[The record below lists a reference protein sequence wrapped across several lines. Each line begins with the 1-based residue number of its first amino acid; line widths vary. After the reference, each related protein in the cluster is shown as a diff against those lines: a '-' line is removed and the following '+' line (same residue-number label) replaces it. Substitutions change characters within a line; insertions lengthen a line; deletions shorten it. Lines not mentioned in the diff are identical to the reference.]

1 MQTEFVMQHLKKKII
16 FLILFIFTTNLNAEV
31 KEAGSDPL
39 PAEMLENIK
48 NSLNNTLQKYKGKEV
63 LFYISFDKEKLQ
75 KGKIHWNSGYSSFK
89 KINDKSHEKT
99 YKACLKYGKKKKI
112 NDDCYLFAI
121 NDKIV
126 WDLSKPYK
134 EKKEKII
141 SYSNQKNELQFLNR
155 EDDKINRSLVD
166 REDSTIDHQV
176 HFIYAILKNGKDKE
190 WDINGYIEKLALKVN
205 ENFLKWSSQNKKSN
219 SIGQKFK
226 YDFLKNGKL
235 DISFARLNLTRK
247 QIDEPDHPN
256 GLIYKELFK
265 QGFNNPKKV
274 YAIISGFNSKH
285 GNSDGGEGGPLFTI
299 LYGPAIKSYGSKGME
314 IVILHELFHTQG
326 AAYDCGKRTYRG
338 AHVKGSDVLGSGD
351 VTTKI
356 DSKNDTY
363 YKHGIEGCPDLAD
376 SIFLTPTSKNP
387 WDPYEVFCK
396 KNVGKFT
403 HKKLFSTKD
412 GIDRCKNQRLIDSM

>member
-1 MQTEFVMQHLKKKII
+1 MKKII
-16 FLILFIFTTNLNAEV
+16 IFLLFIFTTNLNADV

-39 PAEMLENIK
+39 PTEMLENIK

-75 KGKIHWNSGYSSFK
+75 KGEIHWNSGYSSFK
-89 KINDKSHEKT
+89 KINDKSHKKT

-166 REDSTIDHQV
+166 REDSTNDHQV

-226 YDFLKNGKL
+226 YDFLQNGKL
-235 DISFARLNLTRK
+235 DVSFARLDLTRK

>member
-1 MQTEFVMQHLKKKII
+1 MKKII
-16 FLILFIFTTNLNAEV
+16 LFLLFIFTTNLNADV

-39 PAEMLENIK
+39 PTEMLENIK
-48 NSLNNTLQKYKGKEV
+48 NSLNNKLQKYKGKEV

-75 KGKIHWNSGYSSFK
+75 KGEIHWNSGYSSFK

-176 HFIYAILKNGKDKE
+176 HFIYVILKNGKDKE

>member
-1 MQTEFVMQHLKKKII
+1 MKKII
-16 FLILFIFTTNLNAEV
+16 FFLLFIFTTNLNADV

-39 PAEMLENIK
+39 PTEMLKNIK
-48 NSLNNTLQKYKGKEV
+48 NSLNNKLQKYKGKEV

-75 KGKIHWNSGYSSFK
+75 KGEIHWNSGYSSFK
-89 KINDKSHEKT
+89 KINDKSHKKT

-235 DISFARLNLTRK
+235 DVSFARLNLTRK

-376 SIFLTPTSKNP
+376 SIFLIPTSKNP

>member
-1 MQTEFVMQHLKKKII
+1 MKKII
-16 FLILFIFTTNLNAEV
+16 IFLLFIFTTNLNADV
-31 KEAGSDPL
+31 KEAGSAPL
-39 PAEMLENIK
+39 PTEMLENIK

-75 KGKIHWNSGYSSFK
+75 KGEIHWNSGYSSFK

-219 SIGQKFK
+219 SIGKKFK

>member
-1 MQTEFVMQHLKKKII
+1 MKKVI
-16 FLILFIFTTNLNAEV
+16 FFLLFIFTTNLNADV
-31 KEAGSDPL
+31 KEAGSAPL
-39 PAEMLENIK
+39 PTEMLENIK
-48 NSLNNTLQKYKGKEV
+48 NSLNNVLQKYKGKEI

-75 KGKIHWNSGYSSFK
+75 KGEIHWNSGYSSFK

-166 REDSTIDHQV
+166 REDSTNDHQV

-205 ENFLKWSSQNKKSN
+205 ENFLKWSSQNIKSN

-235 DISFARLNLTRK
+235 DVSFARLNLTRK

-396 KNVGKFT
+396 KNVGRFT
-403 HKKLFSTKD
+403 HKDVLKFA
-412 GIDRCKNQRLIDSM
+412 DRVCNAAS

>member
-1 MQTEFVMQHLKKKII
+1 MKKII
-16 FLILFIFTTNLNAEV
+16 IFLLFIFTTNLNADV
-31 KEAGSDPL
+31 KEAGSAPL
-39 PAEMLENIK
+39 PTEMLENIK

-75 KGKIHWNSGYSSFK
+75 KGEIHWNSGYSSFK
-89 KINDKSHEKT
+89 KINDKSHKKT

-226 YDFLKNGKL
+226 YDFLQNGKL
-235 DISFARLNLTRK
+235 DVSFARLNLTRK

-299 LYGPAIKSYGSKGME
+299 LYGPAINSYGSKGME

>member
-1 MQTEFVMQHLKKKII
+1 MKKII
-16 FLILFIFTTNLNAEV
+16 IFLLFIFTTNLNADV

-39 PAEMLENIK
+39 PTEMLENIK

-75 KGKIHWNSGYSSFK
+75 KGEIHWNSGYSSFK
-89 KINDKSHEKT
+89 KINDKSHKKT

-155 EDDKINRSLVD
+155 EDDKINRSLID
-166 REDSTIDHQV
+166 REDSANDHQV

-219 SIGQKFK
+219 GIGQKFK

-235 DISFARLNLTRK
+235 DVSFARLDLTRK

-326 AAYDCGKRTYRG
+326 AAYDCGKRTYSG

>member
-1 MQTEFVMQHLKKKII
+1 MKKII
-16 FLILFIFTTNLNAEV
+16 FFLLFIFTTNLNADV

-39 PAEMLENIK
+39 PTEMLENIK
-48 NSLNNTLQKYKGKEV
+48 NSLNNKLQKYKGKEV

-75 KGKIHWNSGYSSFK
+75 KGEIHWNSGYSSFK
-89 KINDKSHEKT
+89 KINDKSHKKT

-126 WDLSKPYK
+126 WDWSKPYK

-141 SYSNQKNELQFLNR
+141 SYSNQKNELQFLNK

-166 REDSTIDHQV
+166 REDSINDHQV

-190 WDINGYIEKLALKVN
+190 WDINGYIEKQALKVN

-219 SIGQKFK
+219 GIGQKFK

-235 DISFARLNLTRK
+235 DVSFARLNLTRK
-247 QIDEPDHPN
+247 QIDEPDYPT

-326 AAYDCGKRTYRG
+326 AAYDCGKRTYKG

-351 VTTKI
+351 VSIKI

-363 YKHGIEGCPDLAD
+363 YKHDIEGCPDLAD
-376 SIFLTPTSKNP
+376 SVFLTPTSKNP

-412 GIDRCKNQRLIDSM
+412 GIDRCKNQRLINSM

>member
-1 MQTEFVMQHLKKKII
+1 MKKII
-16 FLILFIFTTNLNAEV
+16 IFLLFIFTTNLNAEV

-75 KGKIHWNSGYSSFK
+75 KGEIHWNSGYSSFK

-166 REDSTIDHQV
+166 REDSTNDHQV

-235 DISFARLNLTRK
+235 DVSFARLNLTRK

>member
-1 MQTEFVMQHLKKKII
+1 MKKII
-16 FLILFIFTTNLNAEV
+16 LFLLFIFTTNLNADV

-39 PAEMLENIK
+39 PTEMLENIK
-48 NSLNNTLQKYKGKEV
+48 NSLNNKLQKYKGKEV

-75 KGKIHWNSGYSSFK
+75 KGEIHWNSGYSSFK

>member
-1 MQTEFVMQHLKKKII
+1 MKKII
-16 FLILFIFTTNLNAEV
+16 IFLLFIFTTNLNADV

-39 PAEMLENIK
+39 PTEMLENIK

-75 KGKIHWNSGYSSFK
+75 KGEIHWNSGYSSFK

>member
-1 MQTEFVMQHLKKKII
+1 MKKII
-16 FLILFIFTTNLNAEV
+16 FFLLFIFTTNLNADV

-39 PAEMLENIK
+39 PTEMLENIK

-75 KGKIHWNSGYSSFK
+75 KGEIHWNSGYSSFK
-89 KINDKSHEKT
+89 KINDKSHKKT

-141 SYSNQKNELQFLNR
+141 SYSNQKNKLQFLNK

-166 REDSTIDHQV
+166 REDSINDHQV

-190 WDINGYIEKLALKVN
+190 WDINGYIEKQALKVN

-219 SIGQKFK
+219 GIGQKFK

-235 DISFARLNLTRK
+235 DVSFARLNLTRK
-247 QIDEPDHPN
+247 QIDEPDYPT

-326 AAYDCGKRTYRG
+326 AAYDCGKRTYKG

-351 VTTKI
+351 VSIKI

-363 YKHGIEGCPDLAD
+363 YKHDIEGCPDLAD
-376 SIFLTPTSKNP
+376 SVFLTPTSKNP

>member
-1 MQTEFVMQHLKKKII
+1 MKKII
-16 FLILFIFTTNLNAEV
+16 IFLLFIFTTNLNADV
-31 KEAGSDPL
+31 KEAGSAPL
-39 PAEMLENIK
+39 PTEMLENIK

-75 KGKIHWNSGYSSFK
+75 KGEIHWNSGYSSFK
-89 KINDKSHEKT
+89 KINDKSHKKT

-166 REDSTIDHQV
+166 REDSTNDHQV

>member
-1 MQTEFVMQHLKKKII
+1 MKKII
-16 FLILFIFTTNLNAEV
+16 IFLLFIFTTNLNADV
-31 KEAGSDPL
+31 KEAGSASL
-39 PAEMLENIK
+39 PTEMLENIK

-75 KGKIHWNSGYSSFK
+75 KGEIHWNSGYSSFK

-190 WDINGYIEKLALKVN
+190 WDINGYIEKLTLKVN

-219 SIGQKFK
+219 NIGQKFK

>member
-1 MQTEFVMQHLKKKII
+1 MKKII
-16 FLILFIFTTNLNAEV
+16 IFLLFIFTTNLNADV
-31 KEAGSDPL
+31 KEAGSAPL
-39 PAEMLENIK
+39 PTEMLENIK

-75 KGKIHWNSGYSSFK
+75 KGEIHWNSGYSSFK
-89 KINDKSHEKT
+89 KINDKSHKKT

-141 SYSNQKNELQFLNR
+141 SYSNQKNELKFLNR

>member
-1 MQTEFVMQHLKKKII
+1 MKKII
-16 FLILFIFTTNLNAEV
+16 IFLLFIFTTNLNADV

-39 PAEMLENIK
+39 PTEMLENIK

-75 KGKIHWNSGYSSFK
+75 KGEIHWNSGYSSFK
-89 KINDKSHEKT
+89 KINDKSHKKT

-190 WDINGYIEKLALKVN
+190 WDINGYIEKLAIKVN

>member
-1 MQTEFVMQHLKKKII
+1 MKKII
-16 FLILFIFTTNLNAEV
+16 IFLLFIFTTNLNADV
-31 KEAGSDPL
+31 KEAGSSPL
-39 PAEMLENIK
+39 PTEMLENIK

-75 KGKIHWNSGYSSFK
+75 KGEIHWNSGYSSFK

-166 REDSTIDHQV
+166 REDSTNDHQV

-226 YDFLKNGKL
+226 YDFLQNGKL
-235 DISFARLNLTRK
+235 DVSFARLNLTRK

>member
-1 MQTEFVMQHLKKKII
+1 MKKII
-16 FLILFIFTTNLNAEV
+16 IFLLFIFTTNLNADV
-31 KEAGSDPL
+31 KEAGSAPL
-39 PAEMLENIK
+39 PTEMLENIK

-75 KGKIHWNSGYSSFK
+75 KGEIHWNSGYSSFK

-412 GIDRCKNQRLIDSM
+412 GIDRCKTQRLINSM

>member
-1 MQTEFVMQHLKKKII
+1 MKKII
-16 FLILFIFTTNLNAEV
+16 IFLLFIFTTNLNADV

-39 PAEMLENIK
+39 PTEMLENIK

-75 KGKIHWNSGYSSFK
+75 KGEIHWNSGYSSFK
-89 KINDKSHEKT
+89 KINDKSHKKT

-166 REDSTIDHQV
+166 REDSTNDHQV

>member
-1 MQTEFVMQHLKKKII
+1 MKKII
-16 FLILFIFTTNLNAEV
+16 FFLLFIFTTNLNADV

-39 PAEMLENIK
+39 PTEMLENIK
-48 NSLNNTLQKYKGKEV
+48 NSLNNKLQKYKGKEV

-75 KGKIHWNSGYSSFK
+75 KGEIHWNSGYSSFK

>member
-1 MQTEFVMQHLKKKII
+1 MKKII
-16 FLILFIFTTNLNAEV
+16 IFLLFIFTTNLNADV
-31 KEAGSDPL
+31 KEAGRAPL
-39 PAEMLENIK
+39 PTEMLENIK

-75 KGKIHWNSGYSSFK
+75 KGEIHWNSGYSSFK

-166 REDSTIDHQV
+166 REDSTNDHQV

-412 GIDRCKNQRLIDSM
+412 GIDRCKNQTLIDNM

>member
-16 FLILFIFTTNLNAEV
+16 FLILFVFTTNLNAEV

-75 KGKIHWNSGYSSFK
+75 KGEIHWNSGYSSFK

-166 REDSTIDHQV
+166 REDSTNDHQV

-235 DISFARLNLTRK
+235 DVSFARLNLTRK

>member
-1 MQTEFVMQHLKKKII
+1 MQHLKKKII
-16 FLILFIFTTNLNAEV
+16 FLILFIFTTNLNADV

-75 KGKIHWNSGYSSFK
+75 KGEIHWNSGYSSFK
-89 KINDKSHEKT
+89 KINDKSHKKT

-166 REDSTIDHQV
+166 REDSTNDHQV

-226 YDFLKNGKL
+226 YDFLQNGKL
-235 DISFARLNLTRK
+235 DVSFARLNLTRK

>member
-1 MQTEFVMQHLKKKII
+1 MKKII
-16 FLILFIFTTNLNAEV
+16 IFLLFIFTTNLNADV
-31 KEAGSDPL
+31 KEAGSAPL
-39 PAEMLENIK
+39 PTEMLENIK

-75 KGKIHWNSGYSSFK
+75 KGEIHWNSGYSSFK
-89 KINDKSHEKT
+89 KINDKSHKKT

-166 REDSTIDHQV
+166 REDSTNDHQV

-190 WDINGYIEKLALKVN
+190 WDINGYIEKLAIKVN

-226 YDFLKNGKL
+226 YDFLQNGKL
-235 DISFARLNLTRK
+235 DVSFARLNLTRK

>member
-1 MQTEFVMQHLKKKII
+1 MKKII
-16 FLILFIFTTNLNAEV
+16 FLLLFIFTTNLNADV

-39 PAEMLENIK
+39 PTEMLENIK

-75 KGKIHWNSGYSSFK
+75 KGEIHWNSGYSSFK
-89 KINDKSHEKT
+89 KINDKSHKKT

-166 REDSTIDHQV
+166 REDSTNDHQV

-190 WDINGYIEKLALKVN
+190 WDINGYIEKQALKVN

-219 SIGQKFK
+219 GIGQKFK

-235 DISFARLNLTRK
+235 DVSFARLNLTRK
-247 QIDEPDHPN
+247 QIDEPDYPT

-326 AAYDCGKRTYRG
+326 AAYDCGKRTYKG

-351 VTTKI
+351 VSIKI

-363 YKHGIEGCPDLAD
+363 YKHDIEGCPDLAD
-376 SIFLTPTSKNP
+376 SVFLTPTSKNP

>member
-1 MQTEFVMQHLKKKII
+1 MKKII
-16 FLILFIFTTNLNAEV
+16 IFLLFIFTTNLNADV
-31 KEAGSDPL
+31 KEAGSAPL
-39 PAEMLENIK
+39 PTEMLENIK

-75 KGKIHWNSGYSSFK
+75 KGEIHWNSGYSSFK
-89 KINDKSHEKT
+89 KINDKSHKKT

>member
-1 MQTEFVMQHLKKKII
+1 MKKII
-16 FLILFIFTTNLNAEV
+16 FFLLFIFTTNLNADV

-39 PAEMLENIK
+39 PTEMLENIK

-75 KGKIHWNSGYSSFK
+75 KGEIYWNSGYSSFK
-89 KINDKSHEKT
+89 KINDKSHKKT

-155 EDDKINRSLVD
+155 EDDKINRSLID
-166 REDSTIDHQV
+166 REDSANDHQV

-219 SIGQKFK
+219 GIGQKFK

-235 DISFARLNLTRK
+235 DVSFARLDLTRK

>member
-1 MQTEFVMQHLKKKII
+1 MQHLKKKII
-16 FLILFIFTTNLNAEV
+16 FLILFIFTTNLNADV

-75 KGKIHWNSGYSSFK
+75 NGEIHWNSGYSSFK

-235 DISFARLNLTRK
+235 DVSFTRLNLTRK
-247 QIDEPDHPN
+247 QIDEPDHPT
-256 GLIYKELFK
+256 GLIYRELFK

-285 GNSDGGEGGPLFTI
+285 GNTDGGEGGPLFTI
-299 LYGPAIKSYGSKGME
+299 LYGPAIKSYGSRGME

-351 VTTKI
+351 VSTKI
-356 DSKNDTY
+356 DSKNNTY

-376 SIFLTPTSKNP
+376 SIFLTPTSENS

-396 KNVGKFT
+396 KNFGKFT
-403 HKKLFSTKD
+403 HKKFFSTKD
-412 GIDRCKNQRLIDSM
+412 GINRCKNQRLIDSM

>member
-1 MQTEFVMQHLKKKII
+1 MKKII
-16 FLILFIFTTNLNAEV
+16 FFLLFIFTTNLNADV

-39 PAEMLENIK
+39 PTEMLENIK

-75 KGKIHWNSGYSSFK
+75 KGEIHWNSGYSSFK
-89 KINDKSHEKT
+89 KINDKSHKKT

-141 SYSNQKNELQFLNR
+141 SYSNQKNELQFLNK

-166 REDSTIDHQV
+166 REDSINDHQV

-190 WDINGYIEKLALKVN
+190 WDINGYIEKQALKVN

-219 SIGQKFK
+219 GIGQKFK

-235 DISFARLNLTRK
+235 DVSFARLNLTRK
-247 QIDEPDHPN
+247 QIDEPDYPT

-351 VTTKI
+351 VSTKI

-412 GIDRCKNQRLIDSM
+412 GINRCKNQRLIDSM

>member
-1 MQTEFVMQHLKKKII
+1 MKKII
-16 FLILFIFTTNLNAEV
+16 IFLLFIFTTNLNADV

-48 NSLNNTLQKYKGKEV
+48 NSLSNTLQKYKGKEV

-75 KGKIHWNSGYSSFK
+75 KGEIHWNSGYSSFK

-176 HFIYAILKNGKDKE
+176 HFIYVILKNGKDKE

>member
-1 MQTEFVMQHLKKKII
+1 MKKIVI
-16 FLILFIFTTNLNAEV
+16 FLLFIFTTNLNADV

-39 PAEMLENIK
+39 PTEMLENIK

-75 KGKIHWNSGYSSFK
+75 KGEIHWNSGYSSFK

-226 YDFLKNGKL
+226 YDFLQNGKL
-235 DISFARLNLTRK
+235 DVSFARLNLTRK

>member
-1 MQTEFVMQHLKKKII
+1 MKKII
-16 FLILFIFTTNLNAEV
+16 IFLLFIFTTNLNADV

-39 PAEMLENIK
+39 PTEMLENIK

-75 KGKIHWNSGYSSFK
+75 KGEIHWNSGYSSFK

-166 REDSTIDHQV
+166 REDSTNDHQV

-235 DISFARLNLTRK
+235 DVSFARLNLTRK

-412 GIDRCKNQRLIDSM
+412 GINRCKNQRLIDSM

>member
-1 MQTEFVMQHLKKKII
+1 MKKII
-16 FLILFIFTTNLNAEV
+16 IFLLFFFTTNLNADV
-31 KEAGSDPL
+31 KEAGSAPL
-39 PAEMLENIK
+39 PTEMLENIK

-75 KGKIHWNSGYSSFK
+75 KGEIHWNSGYSSFK

-226 YDFLKNGKL
+226 YDFLQNGKL
-235 DISFARLNLTRK
+235 DVSFARLNLTRK

>member
-1 MQTEFVMQHLKKKII
+1 MKKII
-16 FLILFIFTTNLNAEV
+16 IFLLFIFTTNLNADV
-31 KEAGSDPL
+31 KEAGSAPL
-39 PAEMLENIK
+39 PTEMLENIK

-75 KGKIHWNSGYSSFK
+75 KGEIHWNSGYSSFK

-166 REDSTIDHQV
+166 REDSTNDHQV

-235 DISFARLNLTRK
+235 DVSFARLNLTRK

>member
-1 MQTEFVMQHLKKKII
+1 MKKII
-16 FLILFIFTTNLNAEV
+16 IFLLFIFTTNLNADV

-39 PAEMLENIK
+39 PTEMLENIK

-75 KGKIHWNSGYSSFK
+75 KGEIHWNSGYSSFK
-89 KINDKSHEKT
+89 KINDKSHKKT

-166 REDSTIDHQV
+166 REDSTNDHQV

-190 WDINGYIEKLALKVN
+190 WDINGYIEKLAIKVN

-235 DISFARLNLTRK
+235 DVSFARLNLTRK

-351 VTTKI
+351 VSTKI